1 MADIPLDTHAPPGN
15 NSFWANIDILNCV
28 IVFSWLV
35 YFWETYLSHRQRR
48 LFKATTSVPVELKDT
63 IDEETFQKSKAY
75 SIDKSIFGFWSGLYS
90 QIEGTAILVLGGI
103 PFLWAFSA
111 DLLSSFNFSS
121 EYEILHSIA
130 FTLLATLWSTFTG
143 LPWSIYSTFVVE
155 EKHGFN
161 KQTWKF
167 YVKDKIKKL
176 IVSQAIGLP
185 ILALLIY
192 IIQAGGQFFF
202 VYAWLFVLITS
213 LFMMT
218 IYPDFIAPLFDR
230 YDRLPDGNLRTEIEK
245 LASSIEFPL
254 TKLYVVDG
262 STRSNHSNAYFYG
275 FFNNKRIVL
284 FDTLMESYSPI
295 KKDKDK
301 EEEEKK
307 EEKKEEEE
315 KKEGEEKEEEEKRE
329 EEGEEKKEG
338 EEKAGDEEVVEE
350 KKEEEEEKKKKKGCS
365 DDEVVAVLG
374 HELGHWKLNH
384 VLKNMIASQVNIF
397 LCFAVFGLLVHEQ
410 HLYNA
415 FGFTETRP
423 VYIGL
428 IIIFQFIFAPYNE
441 LLSFVM
447 TCISRRFE
455 FQADEFG
462 VGLGKGKLLVSA
474 LLKLNNDNLGFPVAD
489 RLYSAWHYSHPPL
502 LERLAALKAQIGRQ
516 KKTE

>member
-1 MADIPLDTHAPPGN
+1 MADNPLEAPASPEVED
-15 NSFWANIDILNCV
+15 FWTQIDILRCV
-28 IVFSWLV
+28 IVFSWVV
-35 YFWETYLSHRQRR
+35 YFWETYLSHRQRT
-48 LFKATTSVPVELKDT
+48 LYKCTTSVPSELKDT
-63 IDEETFQKSKAY
+63 IDDETFQKARAY
-75 SIDKSIFGFWSGLYS
+75 SIDKSVFGLWSGMYS
-90 QIEGTAILVLGGI
+90 QIEGTVILVLGGI
-103 PFLWAFSA
+103 PFLWA
-111 DLLSSFNFSS
+111 LSGDWLASMDYSTD
-121 EYEILHSIA
+121 YEILHSLT
-130 FTLLATLWSTFTG
+130 FTLLATLWSTVTG
-143 LPWSIYSTFVVE
+143 LPWSLYSTFVLE

-161 KQTWKF
+161 KQTLKF

-176 IVSQAIGLP
+176 LVSQAIGLP
-185 ILALLIY
+185 ILALLLY
-192 IIQAGGQFFF
+192 IIRVGGQFFF
-202 VYAWLFVLITS
+202 VYAWLFVLVTS

-245 LASSIEFPL
+245 LAASIEFPL

-262 STRSNHSNAYFYG
+262 STRSSHSNAYFYG

-284 FDTLMESYSPI
+284 FDTLMESYVPP
-295 KKDKDK
+295 
-301 EEEEKK
+301 
-307 EEKKEEEE
+307 
-315 KKEGEEKEEEEKRE
+315 KKEGENSETVGET
-329 EEGEEKKEG
+329 EGEDAMEEVKEAVK
-338 EEKAGDEEVVEE
+338 EEKAD
-350 KKEEEEEKKKKKGCS
+350 KDEKKKQGCS

-374 HELGHWKLNH
+374 HELGHWKCNH

-410 HLYNA
+410 RLYDA
-415 FGFTETRP
+415 FGFFDMRP

-455 FQADEFG
+455 FQADEFA

-489 RLYSAWHYSHPPL
+489 RLFSAWHYSHPPL

>member
-1 MADIPLDTHAPPGN
+1 MADIPSEAHAPIETPLEIDD
-15 NSFWANIDILNCV
+15 SFWAQIDILKCV
-28 IVFSWLV
+28 IVFSWVV
-35 YFWETYLSHRQRR
+35 YFWEAYLSHRQRS
-48 LFKATTSVPVELKDT
+48 LYKSTTSVPVELKET
-63 IDEETFQKSKAY
+63 IDDETFQKARAY
-75 SIDKSIFGFWSGLYS
+75 SIDKSVFGFWSGLYS
-90 QIEGTAILVLGGI
+90 QFEGTGILVLGGI
-103 PFLWAFSA
+103 PFLWSFSA
-111 DLLSSFNFSS
+111 DLLSSLDYST
-121 EYEILHSIA
+121 EYEILHSLT
-130 FTLLATLWSTFTG
+130 FTLLATVWSTLTG
-143 LPWSIYSTFVVE
+143 LPWSLYSTFVLE
-155 EKHGFN
+155 ETHGFN
-161 KQTWKF
+161 KQTLKF
-167 YVKDKIKKL
+167 YIKDKIKKL
-176 IVSQAIGLP
+176 FVSQAIGLP
-185 ILALLIY
+185 ILSLLIY
-192 IIQAGGQFFF
+192 IIRVGGQFFF

-245 LASSIEFPL
+245 LAASIEFPL

-284 FDTLMESYSPI
+284 FDTLMESYVPI
-295 KKDKDK
+295 
-301 EEEEKK
+301 
-307 EEKKEEEE
+307 
-315 KKEGEEKEEEEKRE
+315 
-329 EEGEEKKEG
+329 
-338 EEKAGDEEVVEE
+338 
-350 KKEEEEEKKKKKGCS
+350 KKEEEEEKEVSTEEKDGEGEKENEAPAEATEKEKQEETKEKKKGCS
-365 DDEVVAVLG
+365 DDEVVAVLA
-374 HELGHWKLNH
+374 HELGHWKCNH

-410 HLYNA
+410 HLYDA
-415 FGFTETRP
+415 FGFTGIRP

-489 RLYSAWHYSHPPL
+489 RLFSAWHFSHPPL